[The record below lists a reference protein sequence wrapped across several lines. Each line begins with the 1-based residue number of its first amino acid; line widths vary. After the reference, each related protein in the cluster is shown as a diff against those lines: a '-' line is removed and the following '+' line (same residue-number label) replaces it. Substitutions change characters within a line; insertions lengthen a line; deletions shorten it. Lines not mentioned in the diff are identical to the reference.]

1 VRATSAFRD
10 NVIHPHIFQ
19 QVLFLSACVM
29 VSRPIY
35 RAYCASQDGKSL
47 EFLYYLDFLR
57 ACPRDYSSMTSAF
70 SSAAKGGPPAIKITS
85 GPGAAVK
92 GAQNE
97 EDYEE

>member
-19 QVLFLSACVM
+19 QVCPLCVCGDG
-29 VSRPIY
+29 SPIY